1 MTRDAACQTLTKS
14 NPALVSRLPT
24 VLIVEDDDDARYAMD
39 SVLAREG
46 YLVLT
51 AATGRDAISTL
62 QEPLSP
68 IDVVLM
74 DVHLPDV
81 DGPALC
87 ARVRELYPELP
98 IVVCSGEA
106 DAQEIAALL
115 RLGAVRYF
123 RKPVGVDELLS
134 SVEAMLP

>member
-1 MTRDAACQTLTKS
+1 MTSEADCQVAPQS
-14 NPALVSRLPT
+14 APAREPRPPT
-24 VLIVEDDDDARYAMD
+24 VLIVEDDDDTRYAMD

-68 IDVVLM
+68 IDVVLL

-81 DGPALC
+81 DGTALC
-87 ARVRELYPELP
+87 ARMRELYPKLP

-106 DAQEIAALL
+106 SAEEVAALV

-134 SVEAMLP
+134 SVEAVLP